1 MKKQNIIIIG
11 VVAFVL
17 AVAVGYAI
25 FSETLTISG
34 TATAE
39 GNFDVQFTSVGTPT
53 CVGFSQTCDAN
64 TLTQI
69 SEDKNTLNITV
80 NKLEYPGAYVEI
92 PVTVTNVGSIP
103 AILTTIEET
112 GLTTDPS
119 VKVSYTGLN
128 ELKNQQVAQNGTQ
141 NFKVKVEWDQDS
153 EQSSSE
159 VQFSIKLNY
168 KQIEAQ

>member
-53 CVGFSQTCDAN
+53 CVGFSQTCDAD
-64 TLTQI
+64 TLTEI
-69 SEDKNTLNITV
+69 TEDKNTLNITV
-80 NKLEYPGAYVEI
+80 NKLQYPGAYVEI
-92 PVTVTNVGSIP
+92 PVTVTNVGTIP
-103 AILTTIEET
+103 AILTNIEET

-119 VKVSYTGLN
+119 IKVTYEGLQ
-128 ELKNQQVAQNGTQ
+128 ELKNQQISQGATQ
-141 NFKVKVEWDQDS
+141 DFKIKVTWDQ
-153 EQSSSE
+153 SSQQGASD
-159 VQFSIKLNY
+159 VSFTIKLNY
-168 KQIEAQ
+168 EQIKAE